1 MSIHGLDS
9 IQSKSNEDHP
19 YISAWCPSI
28 SKHNKTKMWT
38 QKKTQQHLPCIKTLF
53 CHIVIQEVPRQHLLS
68 IIQNVNPGCTVPV
81 CGKPQLQTSQMN
93 MKTKTVCVLFC
104 NTLEKITD
112 FMLAPLPHS
121 PSTQDRAPL
130 SI

>member
-1 MSIHGLDS
+1 MDPEKNPTAFTLHQNIVLSYCHTG
-9 IQSKSNEDHP
+9 
-19 YISAWCPSI
+19 SALTTSAQYNTDT
-28 SKHNKTKMWT
+28 S
-38 QKKTQQHLPCIKTLF
+38 
-53 CHIVIQEVPRQHLLS
+53 
-68 IIQNVNPGCTVPV
+68 IQNVNTGCTVPV

-104 NTLEKITD
+104 NTLGKITD